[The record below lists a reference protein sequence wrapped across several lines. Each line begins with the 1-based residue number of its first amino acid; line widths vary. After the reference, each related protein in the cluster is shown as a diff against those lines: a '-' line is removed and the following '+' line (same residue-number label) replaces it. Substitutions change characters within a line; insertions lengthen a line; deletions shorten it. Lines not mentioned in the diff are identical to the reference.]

1 MISFIKYSSHFISD
15 PQVFLVVF
23 DLFVLII
30 GSVAIPS
37 HFLIII
43 GLVYLLNYNLNH
55 NFFISFIFPN
65 LHEVLFDL
73 PFAEL
78 F

>member
-15 PQVFLVVF
+15 PQIFLVVF
-23 DLFVLII
+23 DLFILII
-30 GSVAIPS
+30 GSVATLS
-37 HFLIII
+37 HFFTIF
-43 GLVYLLNYNLNH
+43 GLAYLLNYNLNH

-65 LHEVLFDL
+65 FHEVLFVL